1 MFVIGVYDIGEKRVA
16 KVKKLFDQFLFWT
29 QNSVFEGELSKAQLA
44 EFKMRLEKIID
55 KRYDSVIFYI
65 VGNKKWVTRDVVGV
79 DRGNI
84 GNIL

>member
-1 MFVIGVYDIGEKRVA
+1 MFVIGVYDIGEKRVT

-55 KRYDSVIFYI
+55 KRYDSIIFYI

>member
-1 MFVIGVYDIGEKRVA
+1 LFVIGVYDIGEKRVT

-55 KRYDSVIFYI
+55 KRYDSIIFYI

>member
-1 MFVIGVYDIGEKRVA
+1 MFVIGVYDIGEKRVT

-55 KRYDSVIFYI
+55 KRYDSIIFYI
-65 VGNKKWVTRDVVGV
+65 VGNEKWVTRDVVGV

>member
-1 MFVIGVYDIGEKRVA
+1 MFVIGVYDIGEKRVT

-44 EFKMRLEKIID
+44 ELKMRLEKIID
-55 KRYDSVIFYI
+55 KRYDSIIFYI

>member
-1 MFVIGVYDIGEKRVA
+1 MFVIGVYDIGEKRVT

-55 KRYDSVIFYI
+55 KRYDSIIFYI
-65 VGNKKWVTRDVVGV
+65 IGNKKWVTRDVVGV